1 MAAPKDGH
9 DGRLGYAC
17 LKGTLE
23 LDHAHL
29 TGALRRTCLSD
40 WFAAELEQ
48 AQHDVGA
55 DSRRCRADSRGAKWL
70 FHCAIA

>member
-17 LKGTLE
+17 LKDTLE

-29 TGALRRTCLSD
+29 TGALR
-40 WFAAELEQ
+40 
-48 AQHDVGA
+48 
-55 DSRRCRADSRGAKWL
+55 
-70 FHCAIA
+70 